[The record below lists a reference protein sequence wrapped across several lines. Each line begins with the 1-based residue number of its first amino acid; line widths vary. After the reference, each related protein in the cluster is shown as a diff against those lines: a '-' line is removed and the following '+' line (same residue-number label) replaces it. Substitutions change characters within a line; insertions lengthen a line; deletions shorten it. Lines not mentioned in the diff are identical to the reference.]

1 MSPSGD
7 DLRWQLHML
16 ARGSIFLLLLGVG
29 CGQHP
34 TASSESNPLRIVSL
48 TPSLTRMIIDLGL
61 SDAIVGVG
69 SFETRVPAHARIISH
84 HPEIDIESLLA
95 LRPTHVFMLRQSAM
109 PGTRLRL
116 LAKKGRFCFQA
127 YPYPVSIDQITL
139 PLIGPLAEDKTV
151 LLGHALSR
159 TKEAQQLAAA
169 IKQQLEQLRDLT
181 ATTSRPRVLMAF
193 ALDPI
198 MASGPGTV
206 NDELLEIAGGVNAA
220 ANATVSAPVYDRE
233 SLLAIVPDIILLLMP
248 DAAPLT
254 ENDQR
259 LAPLRGLPVPAV
271 EQKCIVLIND
281 PEVLLPGTQ
290 LPRIARQFVR
300 AIHPELAD
308 QIQPDGLEQAP

>member
-1 MSPSGD
+1 
-7 DLRWQLHML
+7 
-16 ARGSIFLLLLGVG
+16 
-29 CGQHP
+29 
-34 TASSESNPLRIVSL
+34 
-48 TPSLTRMIIDLGL
+48 
-61 SDAIVGVG
+61 
-69 SFETRVPAHARIISH
+69 
-84 HPEIDIESLLA
+84 
-95 LRPTHVFMLRQSAM
+95 
-109 PGTRLRL
+109 
-116 LAKKGRFCFQA
+116 
-127 YPYPVSIDQITL
+127 
-139 PLIGPLAEDKTV
+139 
-151 LLGHALSR
+151 
-159 TKEAQQLAAA
+159 
-169 IKQQLEQLRDLT
+169 
-181 ATTSRPRVLMAF
+181 MAF

-233 SLLAIVPDIILLLMP
+233 SLLASVPDIILLLMP

-300 AIHPELAD
+300 AIHPELAE
-308 QIQPDGLEQAP
+308 QIQPDGLQLAR